1 MDLEQ
6 LYRQLKKL
14 NEPKG
19 YYFNRDDV
27 QTRFLI
33 RGLITNRA
41 RYGYLCCP
49 CRPAKEDRKA
59 DRDIICPCAYREPD
73 VLEYGSCYCGL
84 YVSSAWNDGAIEH
97 RFVPERRPVEKC

>member
-6 LYRQLKKL
+6 LYRQLKTL

-33 RGLITNRA
+33 RGLIINRE

-49 CRPAKEDRKA
+49 CRPA
-59 DRDIICPCAYREPD
+59 
-73 VLEYGSCYCGL
+73 
-84 YVSSAWNDGAIEH
+84 
-97 RFVPERRPVEKC
+97 RP